1 MIYLLAESHLSI
13 HTFVDEGK
21 ITLDLFICS
30 LGVEYDKI
38 KSIIKDFFDVHLSN
52 IDAYYFTR
60 GSKSLKSC
68 NMINSIKSCI
78 VFCCVGVND

>member
-21 ITLDLFICS
+21 ITIDLFICGWGTEDGK
-30 LGVEYDKI
+30 LKE
-38 KSIIKDFFDVHLSN
+38 IIKEYFDVNILN

-60 GSKSLKSC
+60 G
-68 NMINSIKSCI
+68 N
-78 VFCCVGVND
+78 